1 MKNQHQSHAFPLI
14 SPLHLFFRYSASNFR
29 KSLTQNTAQE
39 FNAILLDHMNIFGAR
54 VKNV

>member
-29 KSLTQNTAQE
+29 ESLTQNTAQE